1 MNLRFKFA
9 LVILAFAL
17 CFSFASAANSASF
30 VNYQAQADFQTY
42 YTASDVNTYWPILG
56 GDEGDCKA
64 RQDILLSVAP
74 GGCQPMTVR
83 SDLLADQNV
92 AVFCQINA
100 LQINPLIDI
109 KQIKNIRFSGKYP
122 DSVVTTGFHP
132 ARAALRTRDMLL
144 GSPLINNIGYVVV
157 VLKRNPVEKNL
168 SDFVSVNL
176 SASLEYD
183 AGNALGIGRSEFV
196 LGLPGDEEQANIE
209 KLKNSFWNGRYS
221 LILNQVD
228 ENYADVSIYDGD
240 RKISDVKLKKG
251 ELSREIYLPGSY
263 CMVALQ
269 LSYDGFVASK
279 NRARIEVTNEKGTD
293 SFDVSEGST
302 FLNGKCSVGKID
314 VKGAQGTSGE
324 KEGNVT
330 INCGLG
336 KSFVLNVK
344 PSIAIGAE
352 VLVKTDNDWANAQ
365 EGIVKNIL
373 SDGKVALTIGTEV
386 KEFTLDQLRA
396 KNFKDSALTLA
407 GGEAFNAVI
416 TAYENV
422 ADNYPAEQKNVVGDT
437 YGEEALVKAIAFA
450 DKNGQYSVKERLL
463 NKIIALY
470 PNSGNVES
478 YRAEVSELRAL
489 DLSSASATVDADG
502 RQNMIRVKSFYS
514 PTKKPSAILYL
525 GNQEIPL
532 KEGEK
537 TTSYPIIT
545 LNKVLPGEASVSV
558 VCAPKG
564 TAQTYPSLKIA
575 DAGQAVCS
583 GSILKLN
590 SVDVDKAAKVRVLP
604 VAKGTQTQTNLS
616 VTIGIEKR
624 GIQLSPTRTK
634 ERIKNINESIDKWE
648 KISKNLGK
656 VVKGLKNACLATSA
670 ILTVKNFMSGVSG
683 ESLARQQ
690 AMSGPTGWT
699 ERCKNAIN
707 DNWIDR
713 GDGVKVPVTY
723 RTASQCYNGESDF
736 INKEIR
742 ARTAAMQTVNAGI
755 ASVESKPG
763 VTTSS
768 FATGSSVNEIAA
780 RDNYLAYLKTKYAGD
795 KVKLDYL
802 NTLKVNDDK
811 SAAFTYHDLRDLEYN
826 WELGNVGGAAK
837 NVEQITKTIAER
849 TKTLADIR
857 AQSLVVNV
865 NPTPVGY
872 AGKAEVASG
881 QVLDIKGEGSA
892 MTIGGKRLT
901 GSLPAEAN
909 AVMYVAATPRS
920 TLTGIAGATEQF
932 IVVGKRGSGSAFNP
946 LGVYS
951 YSGNG
956 GITLLEQKYDSN
968 KISEFTGKYAISGF
982 EDSGGPVEG
991 HPFKTASAVV
1001 RYFGTGPDKGLAS
1014 IVPFDLQQGWYVK
1027 VDSSLKVGNN
1037 IGSYDASGL
1046 PKSWNICNVGDD
1058 GTIGADDK
1066 CTYYV
1071 PGVDNVL
1078 GLPATRSKTLI
1089 ENSRSAI
1096 RDANNQASGTGTITI
1111 LGQRMQRGAAISAL
1125 AGTSCEQFMDIGD
1138 CNLLFNLC
1146 DPVICPPSRCNF
1158 GGDYPV
1164 ADVIQSGI
1172 VGSALLCLPNF
1183 GNPFE
1188 GGVAIPVCLSGLQ
1201 AGLDGWVSI
1210 LKAHRDC
1217 LQENLESGE
1226 MTGICDQLYSIYWCD
1241 FFWRQ
1246 IGPALN
1252 TLIPKMV
1259 EKIYTGGQ
1267 GARGGGEYLTVQAA
1281 WDNAEKSVDYITGTY
1296 AVNAFKAFQVKSVT
1310 EIGAEICKAQVSA
1323 KGPTALESLTELES
1337 PPQFHAWFSSVRF
1350 NDATLPATA
1359 QYKVF
1364 YHIFAGN
1371 NAGVYYSVYLK
1382 SPPDS
1387 PYYSQTDVIPVDSG
1401 FIGKGESA
1409 DETKDFTAPEG
1420 YKELCVRI
1428 NNEEECG
1435 FSQVSS
1441 SYAINTLR
1449 DSYVAGQATEKGITS
1464 QSACVS
1470 GTASVGALLAN
1481 ANPQA
1486 ALEESALP
1494 QISNRGIVRICSS
1507 INPGASTDP
1516 GRYSN
1521 VGYCDSEQMIC
1532 WLDSQSVENAIT
1544 ENNVGLKNA
1553 TLLEIRQNLN
1563 EQASQNIPG
1572 IEDITARLK
1581 ALREK
1586 VDDPKSDVNAVQ
1598 TELNKLEADIGI
1610 NLAMNNQKAQLML
1623 LKARLIERINV
1634 DKVVK
1639 AEAGTAAPPVTPPA
1653 TQPTTPAAEE
1663 KYTWSDLIS
1672 KDLAQ
1677 VVGGTQFIKIGSSA
1691 EFTKIQSFDYDNQI
1705 ITISQRNAPVKY
1717 TFKIE
1722 DNKLNLIATE
1732 ASV

>member
-1 MNLRFKFA
+1 
-9 LVILAFAL
+9 
-17 CFSFASAANSASF
+17 
-30 VNYQAQADFQTY
+30 
-42 YTASDVNTYWPILG
+42 
-56 GDEGDCKA
+56 
-64 RQDILLSVAP
+64 
-74 GGCQPMTVR
+74 
-83 SDLLADQNV
+83 
-92 AVFCQINA
+92 
-100 LQINPLIDI
+100 
-109 KQIKNIRFSGKYP
+109 
-122 DSVVTTGFHP
+122 
-132 ARAALRTRDMLL
+132 
-144 GSPLINNIGYVVV
+144 
-157 VLKRNPVEKNL
+157 
-168 SDFVSVNL
+168 
-176 SASLEYD
+176 
-183 AGNALGIGRSEFV
+183 
-196 LGLPGDEEQANIE
+196 
-209 KLKNSFWNGRYS
+209 
-221 LILNQVD
+221 
-228 ENYADVSIYDGD
+228 
-240 RKISDVKLKKG
+240 
-251 ELSREIYLPGSY
+251 
-263 CMVALQ
+263 
-269 LSYDGFVASK
+269 
-279 NRARIEVTNEKGTD
+279 
-293 SFDVSEGST
+293 
-302 FLNGKCSVGKID
+302 
-314 VKGAQGTSGE
+314 
-324 KEGNVT
+324 
-330 INCGLG
+330 
-336 KSFVLNVK
+336 
-344 PSIAIGAE
+344 
-352 VLVKTDNDWANAQ
+352 
-365 EGIVKNIL
+365 
-373 SDGKVALTIGTEV
+373 
-386 KEFTLDQLRA
+386 
-396 KNFKDSALTLA
+396 
-407 GGEAFNAVI
+407 
-416 TAYENV
+416 
-422 ADNYPAEQKNVVGDT
+422 
-437 YGEEALVKAIAFA
+437 
-450 DKNGQYSVKERLL
+450 
-463 NKIIALY
+463 
-470 PNSGNVES
+470 
-478 YRAEVSELRAL
+478 
-489 DLSSASATVDADG
+489 
-502 RQNMIRVKSFYS
+502 
-514 PTKKPSAILYL
+514 
-525 GNQEIPL
+525 
-532 KEGEK
+532 
-537 TTSYPIIT
+537 
-545 LNKVLPGEASVSV
+545 
-558 VCAPKG
+558 
-564 TAQTYPSLKIA
+564 
-575 DAGQAVCS
+575 
-583 GSILKLN
+583 
-590 SVDVDKAAKVRVLP
+590 
-604 VAKGTQTQTNLS
+604 
-616 VTIGIEKR
+616 
-624 GIQLSPTRTK
+624 
-634 ERIKNINESIDKWE
+634 
-648 KISKNLGK
+648 
-656 VVKGLKNACLATSA
+656 
-670 ILTVKNFMSGVSG
+670 
-683 ESLARQQ
+683 
-690 AMSGPTGWT
+690 
-699 ERCKNAIN
+699 
-707 DNWIDR
+707 
-713 GDGVKVPVTY
+713 
-723 RTASQCYNGESDF
+723 
-736 INKEIR
+736 
-742 ARTAAMQTVNAGI
+742 MQTVNAGI

-795 KVKLDYL
+795 NDKLSYL
-802 NTLKVNDDK
+802 TNDLKVNLDN
-811 SAAFTYHDLRDLEYN
+811 SSAFTYQDLRDLEYN
-826 WELGNVGGAAK
+826 WELQAKGVGGATTS
-837 NVEQITKTIAER
+837 VEDIKKSINDKQTI
-849 TKTLADIR
+849 LNDIK

-872 AGKAEVASG
+872 GGKAEVASG

-1096 RDANNQASGTGTITI
+1096 RDANNQASSTGTITI

-1217 LQENLESGE
+1217 LQENLDSGE

-1310 EIGAEICKAQVSA
+1310 EIGAEVCKAQVSA

-1337 PPQFHAWFSSVRF
+1337 PPQFHAWFSSVKYS
-1350 NDATLPATA
+1350 DATLPATA

-1387 PYYSQTDVIPVDSG
+1387 PYYSQTDIVPVDSG

-1449 DSYVAGQATEKGITS
+1449 DSYVAGQATQKGITS

-1494 QISNRGIVRICSS
+1494 QISNRGIIRICSS

-1521 VGYCDSEQMIC
+1521 VGYCDNAQMIC

-1553 TLLEIRQNLN
+1553 TLLKIGTNLN
-1563 EQASQNIPG
+1563 EQATDVNTGAFVNDLKTLKEKVENPKSNVADVQAELNN
-1572 IEDITARLK
+1572 LK
-1581 ALREK
+1581 AK
-1586 VDDPKSDVNAVQ
+1586 FDQS
-1598 TELNKLEADIGI
+1598 
-1610 NLAMNNQKAQLML
+1610 LAMNNQKAQLML
-1623 LKARLIERINV
+1623 LEAKLIERINV

-1639 AEAGTAAPPVTPPA
+1639 AEAGTAVLPVTPPA

-1677 VVGGTQFIKIGSSA
+1677 VVSGTQFIKIGSSA
-1691 EFTKIQSFDYDNQI
+1691 EFTKIQSFDYDSQI
-1705 ITISQRNAPVKY
+1705 ITISQRNVPVKY
-1717 TFKIE
+1717 TFEIK
-1722 DNKLNLIATE
+1722 DNKLNLIPVTL
-1732 ASV
+1732 V